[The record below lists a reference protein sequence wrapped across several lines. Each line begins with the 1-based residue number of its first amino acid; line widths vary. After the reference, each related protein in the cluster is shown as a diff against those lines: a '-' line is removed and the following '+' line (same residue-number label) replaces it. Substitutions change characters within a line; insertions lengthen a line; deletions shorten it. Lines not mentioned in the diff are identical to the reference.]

1 MNDKKKVTF
10 VFQKARKD
18 RLNKNIP
25 FAKDMFYTYFS
36 FSEVAETELIEFGD
50 VPPGRRYKYLWK
62 FENSIRSA
70 LKIPMYSLYLTN
82 KRNFQK
88 FAISDHVI
96 LGTNRVATSCF
107 PMMLAIKLLNK
118 KVKFTFF
125 VLGLYAS
132 RPKYFILRGI
142 QSVFYFLLFSL
153 TDNIIFIGQGEYKHA
168 LKKSKFHKRKF
179 SYIPFGI
186 DVNFWK
192 TECTPSF
199 DKKKE
204 ILFVGND
211 SSRDFELVKQIA
223 KQMPDYKF
231 IFVTS
236 GIEKEDTGD
245 NVTLYSGTW
254 GDPVLSDLELKSI
267 YEQSK
272 LTIVPL
278 KETLQPSGQSV
289 ALQSMIIGTPVLI
302 SNISGL
308 WDKEKL
314 VNGENIYIMDTNKAE
329 DWVSKIKYLYK
340 KENELS
346 SISEKSIET
355 VIDSF
360 SIPVFFNNVKK
371 TINF

>member
-50 VPPGRRYKYLWK
+50 VPQGRRYKYLWK

-88 FAISDHVI
+88 FATSDHVI

-107 PMMLAIKLLNK
+107 PMMLVIKLLNK

-168 LKKSKFHKRKF
+168 IKKSRFHKRKF

-199 DKKKE
+199 EKKKE

-211 SSRDFELVKQIA
+211 SSRDFELAKQIA
-223 KQMPDYKF
+223 KQMPNYKF

-272 LTIVPL
+272 LTIVPM

-314 VNGENIYIMDTNKAE
+314 LNGENIYLMDTNNVE
-329 DWVSKIKYLYK
+329 DWVNKIKHLYK
-340 KENELS
+340 NENEL
-346 SISEKSIET
+346 ISVSKKSIET

-360 SIPVFFNNVKK
+360 SISRFYENVKK

>member
-36 FSEVAETELIEFGD
+36 FSEVAETELIEFGN

-62 FENSIRSA
+62 FENSIRSK
-70 LKIPMYSLYLTN
+70 LKIPMYSLYLTS
-82 KRNFQK
+82 KRNFKK
-88 FAISDHVI
+88 FAESDHVI
-96 LGTNRVATSCF
+96 LGTNRVATSSF
-107 PMMLAIKLLNK
+107 PMMLVIKLLNK

-132 RPKYFILRGI
+132 KPKYLILRGM
-142 QSVFYFLLFSL
+142 QSFFYFLLFSI
-153 TDNIIFIGQGEYKHA
+153 TDNIIFIGHGEYKHA
-168 LKKSKFHKRKF
+168 LKNSRFYKKKF

-186 DVNFWK
+186 DVDFWK
-192 TECTPSF
+192 TSSKPLFE
-199 DKKKE
+199 KKKE

-211 SSRDFELVKQIA
+211 SSRDFELVKEIA
-223 KQMPDYKF
+223 NQLPEYKF

-236 GIEKEDTGD
+236 EIEREDISD

-254 GDPVLSDLELKSI
+254 GNPVLTDIELKSI

-272 LTIVPL
+272 LTIVPM

-289 ALQSMIIGTPVLI
+289 ALQSMIVGTPVII
-302 SNISGL
+302 SKISGL
-308 WDKEKL
+308 WDHEKL
-314 VNGENIYIMDTNKAE
+314 INNENIYLMDTNKAE
-329 DWVSKIKYLYK
+329 DWVNKIKHLYK

-355 VIDSF
+355 VTDSF